1 MKNFI
6 LLFFLIIT
14 SYNLNAQIEFEQIQ
28 MFPKPFAN
36 FDEAKYSSIAFADID
51 GDSDQDVLITGYNAS
66 NQPIAKLYTNNG
78 IGGYTQVSGT
88 PFDGVYDSSIAFA
101 DIDGDSDQ
109 DVLITGRNSSNQ
121 PIAKLYTNDSGGGYT
136 EVSGTPFDGVYNSS
150 IAFADIDGDNDQD
163 VLITGE
169 IIEGI
174 PDAKLYTN
182 NGSGVYSEVAGTPF
196 DWVRYGSIAFADI
209 DGDSDQDVLITGENL
224 GSQHIAKLYTND
236 GSGGYAEVTG
246 TPFDG
251 VWYSSIA
258 FADIDSDTDQDVL
271 ITGSNNSGQ
280 RIAKLYTNDGDGVYT
295 EVDGTPFDGVYVSS
309 IAFADINGD
318 SDQDVLITGRN
329 SSDQHIAKLYTNDGS
344 GGYTE
349 INGTS
354 FDGVLFSSIAFAD
367 IDGDSDQDV
376 LITGEN
382 IGNQPIAKLYTNDNS
397 CGYIEVTETTA
408 TGTPFDGVIL
418 SSIAFADID
427 GDSDQD
433 VLITGRNSSDQ
444 PIAKLYTND
453 GCDDY
458 TEVTGTPFDGVQYS
472 SIAFADIDGDSD
484 QDVLITGENNSGQ
497 RIAKLYTNDGSGG
510 YTEVSGT
517 PFDGVEYSSIAF
529 ADIDGDSDQD
539 VLITGSIASF
549 SSIAKLYTNNGSG
562 NYTEV
567 SGTPFDGVRYSSIAF
582 ADIDGDSDQDVL
594 ITGEY
599 NTTQSIAKLYS
610 NDGSG
615 GYTEVTG
622 TPFDGVYFSSIA
634 FADIDGDSDQDVLI
648 TGYNVNSGQVI
659 AKLYTNDGSGG
670 YTEVTGTPFDGV
682 QFSSIA
688 FADID
693 GDSDRDVLI
702 TGANNNNQRIAKL
715 YRNTSFELNWT
726 GNVNTL
732 WTEAGNWS
740 DNTLPGTTSKAII
753 ADVANQP
760 RIEAADQIE
769 VSDVILRAN
778 TSLEVSGV
786 LKVNR
791 DIINNGQI
799 NFKSDASS
807 TGQLDEF
814 SGTFS
819 GTGSVTVERFI
830 PASNR
835 AFRLLSTPVTS
846 SGTIFDNW
854 QQGGLNP
861 GDANYE
867 ANLGTHITGD
877 ENGNNGFDASNTGFA
892 SMFGYNNGNY
902 TDILNT
908 DNTSLIAG
916 EAYTIFIRGDRTAAN
931 LSASPS
937 GVQETT
943 LRTTGLGTDFRTGQV
958 TLNTSSTPQLSNTN
972 GEYNLIANPYQ
983 SIVDLCAIDRTNL
996 SNTVWVRNVASGTN
1010 GAWVSL
1016 DISNSGLCD
1025 TSPPPPTSGSSQFI
1039 QPGSAFFT
1047 QTTAASPSI
1056 TFEEADK
1063 ATDALQPLDI
1073 VFNETTMFYVNAR
1086 LYLSTELQNGDIER
1100 DAFGLR
1106 FDDQFTTLGSA
1117 EDSDK
1122 FINPDEN
1129 IGIVNNGLKYID
1141 KQAMPGIGHHIQLET
1156 TGYTASTYSLVFTMA
1171 NLPEN
1176 MGVFINDAYLGAQT
1190 ELTDGFVFDFMVDA
1204 NIPAS
1209 IASDRFSLVF
1219 DNTTL
1224 GVAETTF
1231 GYNFSL
1237 YPNPNQGK
1245 FNIKTPNLS
1254 GEVNVEITNLLGQRV
1269 YKEQLFIENQS
1280 IEVFANNL
1288 VEGIYIL
1295 KLYQDDNTMSQK
1307 FIIK

>member
-1 MKNFI
+1 MLNEP
-6 LLFFLIIT
+6 LISGNQNVELRDLTIEN
-14 SYNLNAQIEFEQIQ
+14 SAQLN
-28 MFPKPFAN
+28 
-36 FDEAKYSSIAFADID
+36 
-51 GDSDQDVLITGYNAS
+51 
-66 NQPIAKLYTNNG
+66 
-78 IGGYTQVSGT
+78 
-88 PFDGVYDSSIAFA
+88 
-101 DIDGDSDQ
+101 
-109 DVLITGRNSSNQ
+109 
-121 PIAKLYTNDSGGGYT
+121 
-136 EVSGTPFDGVYNSS
+136 
-150 IAFADIDGDNDQD
+150 
-163 VLITGE
+163 
-169 IIEGI
+169 
-174 PDAKLYTN
+174 
-182 NGSGVYSEVAGTPF
+182 
-196 DWVRYGSIAFADI
+196 
-209 DGDSDQDVLITGENL
+209 NL
-224 GSQHIAKLYTND
+224 GI
-236 GSGGYAEVTG
+236 
-246 TPFDG
+246 
-251 VWYSSIA
+251 
-258 FADIDSDTDQDVL
+258 
-271 ITGSNNSGQ
+271 
-280 RIAKLYTNDGDGVYT
+280 
-295 EVDGTPFDGVYVSS
+295 
-309 IAFADINGD
+309 
-318 SDQDVLITGRN
+318 
-329 SSDQHIAKLYTNDGS
+329 
-344 GGYTE
+344 
-349 INGTS
+349 
-354 FDGVLFSSIAFAD
+354 
-367 IDGDSDQDV
+367 
-376 LITGEN
+376 
-382 IGNQPIAKLYTNDNS
+382 
-397 CGYIEVTETTA
+397 
-408 TGTPFDGVIL
+408 
-418 SSIAFADID
+418 
-427 GDSDQD
+427 
-433 VLITGRNSSDQ
+433 
-444 PIAKLYTND
+444 
-453 GCDDY
+453 
-458 TEVTGTPFDGVQYS
+458 
-472 SIAFADIDGDSD
+472 
-484 QDVLITGENNSGQ
+484 
-497 RIAKLYTNDGSGG
+497 
-510 YTEVSGT
+510 
-517 PFDGVEYSSIAF
+517 
-529 ADIDGDSDQD
+529 
-539 VLITGSIASF
+539 
-549 SSIAKLYTNNGSG
+549 
-562 NYTEV
+562 
-567 SGTPFDGVRYSSIAF
+567 
-582 ADIDGDSDQDVL
+582 
-594 ITGEY
+594 
-599 NTTQSIAKLYS
+599 
-610 NDGSG
+610 
-615 GYTEVTG
+615 
-622 TPFDGVYFSSIA
+622 
-634 FADIDGDSDQDVLI
+634 
-648 TGYNVNSGQVI
+648 
-659 AKLYTNDGSGG
+659 
-670 YTEVTGTPFDGV
+670 
-682 QFSSIA
+682 
-688 FADID
+688 
-693 GDSDRDVLI
+693 
-702 TGANNNNQRIAKL
+702 
-715 YRNTSFELNWT
+715 
-726 GNVNTL
+726 
-732 WTEAGNWS
+732 
-740 DNTLPGTTSKAII
+740 
-753 ADVANQP
+753 
-760 RIEAADQIE
+760 
-769 VSDVILRAN
+769 
-778 TSLEVSGV
+778 
-786 LKVNR
+786 LKVNNR
-791 DIINNGQI
+791 IINNGQI
-799 NFKSDASS
+799 TFKSDAAS

-814 SGTFS
+814 SGTIS

-861 GDANYE
+861 GDTGYE
-867 ANLGTHITGD
+867 SNVGTHITGD
-877 ENGNNGFDASNTGFA
+877 AAGNNGFDASNTGFA

-958 TLNTSSTPQLSNTN
+958 TLNTGSTPQLSNTP

-1016 DISNSGLCD
+1016 DISNTGLCNIA
-1025 TSPPPPTSGSSQFI
+1025 PPPTPTSNSSQFI

-1063 ATDALQPLDI
+1063 ATDASQPLDI

-1176 MGVFINDAYLGAQT
+1176 MGVFINDAYLGTQT
-1190 ELTDGFVFDFMVDA
+1190 ELTDGFVFDFMVDT

-1295 KLYQDDNTMSQK
+1295 KLSQGDNTMSQK
-1307 FIIK
+1307 FIIE